1 ALRPLPDA
9 PHRAARRAYSR
20 GGEASSNDPVWS
32 EKALSTVHGG
42 YAATLL
48 DSALGCA
55 VHATLPA
62 GEAYTTLEIKVNYVR
77 AISPRTGPV
86 QAIGEV
92 VHTARRIAT
101 AEARLVGVDDG
112 KLYAHG
118 TTTCLKF
125 PVSDVS

>member
-1 ALRPLPDA
+1 M
-9 PHRAARRAYSR
+9 
-20 GGEASSNDPVWS
+20 
-32 EKALSTVHGG
+32 HGG

-48 DSALGCA
+48 DAALGCA

-101 AEARLVGVDDG
+101 AEARLVGVDVG

-125 PVSDVS
+125 PLSEMS